1 MKRQDVA
8 DEHGADLLFL
18 SEEYFDGAI
27 VGVTDKS
34 QVVYDMDLMVDLFAT
49 NNECTEEEAIEYLD
63 FNTWCAYVGDE
74 TPRFYNISHIART

>member
-27 VGVTDKS
+27 VGVTGKS
-34 QVVYDMDLMVDLFAT
+34 QVVYDMDLMVDLFST
-49 NNECTEEEAIEYLD
+49 NNDCTEEEAMEYLD
-63 FNTWCAYVGDE
+63 FNTWSAYVGDE
-74 TPRFYNISHIART
+74 TPVFITRCWE

>member
-74 TPRFYNISHIART
+74 TPVFITRCWQ